1 MSTAPIAY
9 LACITAS
16 STSFGSVRKAMWQA
30 VRFRRSPAMGVDRI
44 VTVSGDT
51 QLDLEVVRR

>member
-30 VRFRRSPAMGVDRI
+30 VRFRRSPAMGVI
-44 VTVSGDT
+44 GS
-51 QLDLEVVRR
+51 